1 MARSIKCEV
10 QQILK
15 HLAEDNTI
23 AKTAQKFKCS
33 IGKINNILSGS
44 SHSEHS
50 GITKDILTESKMSG
64 LQYVHANKETFLNLS
79 ACKDAG
85 TNTDVAEKS
94 ATTPKKDVKPSIK
107 STTQPTKEAVAPG
120 SVMGSID
127 FGVNVDAIVNQSKA
141 VVEKI
146 DNRMIVLSE
155 MMVEAQKEME
165 TLTTQREQWS
175 GVTAQFSPVS
185 E

>member
-23 AKTAQKFKCS
+23 TKTAQKFKCS

-44 SHSEHS
+44 SHTEHS
-50 GITKDILTESKMSG
+50 GITPDILTTAKMTG
-64 LQYVHANKETFLNLS
+64 LQYVHANKATFLNLS
-79 ACKDAG
+79 ACKDENTKADTSETT
-85 TNTDVAEKS
+85 TN
-94 ATTPKKDVKPSIK
+94 TPKKDVKPSIE

-127 FGVNVDAIVNQSKA
+127 FGANVDVIVNQSKA